1 MSSTLTASQQDQSTS
16 RGGRVEQVDP
26 ALQLLKDQL
35 DAANRKLAQYDQLL
49 ERAASVCQ
57 SAAEGDLES
66 RITGI
71 NVDGHLGNM
80 AHSINHLLDLTDA
93 FVRESG
99 AALTFAS
106 EEKFFRRV
114 LLRGLH
120 GTFRRA
126 AGLINNS
133 TDQLAAKT
141 QSLLD
146 SEQQRGELADEFE
159 KAIKHVVD
167 STAAAATQ
175 LDSTASALQSMAE
188 ETSSQSDLAVQSAT
202 SVTRFMEQLAG
213 SFSQVNHAVEKISDQ
228 VDEASR
234 IADEAA
240 HQADDTNSSVAG
252 LTAASQQI
260 ERVVKLISQVAS
272 QTRLLA
278 LNATIEAAL
287 AGPAGRGF
295 AVVATEVKSL
305 AGQTAEATQS
315 IESQVSAIRE
325 ATDQAVRALRKVSG
339 TIGKVQEVSGVV
351 RVSVSDQRKAS
362 SGINDSI
369 EDASSQVQEV
379 KSMIQHVTQTAQETT
394 HNAGQVTEAAREL
407 SKLAEMLRAETDR
420 FLVGIRPKR

>member
-1 MSSTLTASQQDQSTS
+1 MPSTLNSPARDTRSEAA
-16 RGGRVEQVDP
+16 DP
-26 ALQLLKDQL
+26 AVELLKDQL
-35 DAANRKLAQYDQLL
+35 EAANRKLAQYDEML
-49 ERAASVCQ
+49 AKASVVCE
-57 SAAEGDLES
+57 SAAEGDLEA

-80 AHSINHLLDLTDA
+80 LHSINHLLDLTDA

-141 QSLLD
+141 ESLIQA
-146 SEQQRGELADEFE
+146 EQQRGELAAEFE
-159 KAIKHVVD
+159 MAIKHVVD

-175 LDSTASALQSMAE
+175 LDSTASALKSMAE
-188 ETSSQSDLAVQSAT
+188 QTSSQSDQAVETSI
-202 SVTRFMEQLAG
+202 SVTRYMEQVAG
-213 SFSQVNHAVEKISDQ
+213 SFGQVNRAVEEISDQ
-228 VDEASR
+228 VDHASK
-234 IADEAA
+234 IADAAA
-240 HQADDTNSSVAG
+240 HQADDTNASVAS

-305 AGQTAEATQS
+305 AGQTADATQS
-315 IESQVSAIRE
+315 IESQVNSIRG
-325 ATDQAVRALRKVSG
+325 ATDEAVKALQKVSQ
-339 TIGKVQEVSGVV
+339 TIAKVQEVSGMV
-351 RVSVSDQRKAS
+351 RNSVSEQRKAS
-362 SGINDSI
+362 CSIYDSI
-369 EDASSQVQEV
+369 EDASAQMQQVTS
-379 KSMIQHVTQTAQETT
+379 KIQNVTQAAQETS
-394 HNAGQVTEAAREL
+394 HNAGQVTEAAGEL
-407 SKLAEMLRAETDR
+407 SKLAEMLRSETDR
-420 FLVGIRPKR
+420 FLVGIRPGKS

>member
-1 MSSTLTASQQDQSTS
+1 MQTTLNLSTREKHTEAT
-16 RGGRVEQVDP
+16 DP
-26 ALQLLKDQL
+26 AIELLRDQL
-35 DAANRKLAQYDQLL
+35 EAANRKLAQYDEMLAK
-49 ERAASVCQ
+49 AAIVCEA
-57 SAAEGDLES
+57 AAEGDLEA
-66 RITGI
+66 RVTGI

-80 AHSINHLLDLTDA
+80 LHSINHLLDLTDA

-141 QSLLD
+141 QSLID
-146 SEQQRGELADEFE
+146 AEQQRGELANEFE
-159 KAIKHVVD
+159 LAIKHVVD

-188 ETSSQSDLAVQSAT
+188 ETSSQSDQAAQSAT
-202 SVTRFMEQLAG
+202 SVTRYMEQVAG
-213 SFSQVNHAVEKISDQ
+213 SFGQVNRAVEEISDQ
-228 VDEASR
+228 VERASS
-234 IADEAA
+234 IADAAA
-240 HQADDTNSSVAG
+240 HQADDTNASVAS
-252 LTAASQQI
+252 LTTASQQI

-305 AGQTAEATQS
+305 AGQTADATQS
-315 IESQVSAIRE
+315 IESQVNSIRAATSE
-325 ATDQAVRALRKVSG
+325 AVTALQKVSQ
-339 TIGKVQEVSGVV
+339 TIARVQEVSGEV
-351 RVSVSDQRKAS
+351 RSAVTEQRQVSS
-362 SGINDSI
+362 SIYDSI
-369 EDASSQVQEV
+369 EDASSQMQEV
-379 KSMIQHVTQTAQETT
+379 TSKIQNVTQAAQETN

-407 SKLAEMLRAETDR
+407 SKLAEMLRTETDR